1 MNQSWNPCKKDS
13 SKSQVWVIP
22 ALSICNYAKHMVYT
36 TLSIYV
42 IFFQICYG
50 KINIDFIEHCFIV
63 LSLFFSI
70 VHCKPYLDIFIKRFV
85 TTEPTKDVNS
95 FIQLSS
101 RASQQKYTS
110 EGIEKVKG
118 DVDKVMVLLEQ
129 DCPIWL
135 CNITRIF
142 FIRNPFIRN

>member
-1 MNQSWNPCKKDS
+1 
-13 SKSQVWVIP
+13 
-22 ALSICNYAKHMVYT
+22 MVYT
-36 TLSIYV
+36 TLRIYV
-42 IFFQICYG
+42 ISFEICYG

-63 LSLFFSI
+63 LNLFFSI
-70 VHCKPYLDIFIKRFV
+70 VHCKPNLNIFIKRFV

-95 FIQLSS
+95 FIQLSL

-110 EGIEKVKG
+110 EGIEKLKC
-118 DVDKVMVLLEQ
+118 DVGKVMVLLEQ

-142 FIRNPFIRN
+142 FYKKSVYKKLEARAP